1 MSDSTRLAGG
11 LLLLSLVAGTG
22 TAFAQKPQN
31 PPKSPKPRTPPTQAI
46 PATSATG
53 TGIEVVELPSA
64 NSPLVSIQL
73 QFRAGSIAD
82 PAGKEGLAGLT
93 AAMVAEAGTQ
103 KRSYT
108 DLVDALYPMAATIT
122 DSTDREVAL
131 IASEIHRD
139 KLAEFTSLLEEA
151 VLQPG
156 FAQADFDRNKEQFL
170 AALTNSL
177 RSNDEALGL
186 ELIQDEIYQGHP
198 YGHSPVGT
206 VEGLKSITLDDVK
219 SFYKQHYTQ
228 ANLMLGV
235 AGGYPS
241 GFVAKLKQDFGH
253 LPVGVKESKPLPP
266 APSVTGRNFTLVEK
280 QTGSVGIHFG
290 FPLPINR
297 ADADYYP
304 LMVANSFLGE
314 HRTMNGRL
322 MQQLRGKR
330 GLNYGDYA
338 YIEYWANPPFTS
350 NPTPNV
356 PRREQYF
363 SVWIRPVV
371 PTDAQFA
378 LRDALYEVQR
388 LRDQGLTKDEF
399 ELSRDFVVNYSKL
412 WAQSLSR
419 RLGFMMDSRFYG
431 MPYYIDEI
439 DKRLKNLT
447 VEQVNAAIKKYIQ
460 TDNFQAVF
468 VTANAQKLKET
479 LEKDEPSPKTYN
491 AKPEADVAEAD
502 KTIEALKV
510 KPTSIRILP
519 VDQVFQK

>member
-1 MSDSTRLAGG
+1 
-11 LLLLSLVAGTG
+11 
-22 TAFAQKPQN
+22 
-31 PPKSPKPRTPPTQAI
+31 
-46 PATSATG
+46 
-53 TGIEVVELPSA
+53 
-64 NSPLVSIQL
+64 
-73 QFRAGSIAD
+73 
-82 PAGKEGLAGLT
+82 
-93 AAMVAEAGTQ
+93 MVAQAGTQ

-108 DLVDALYPMAATIT
+108 DLVEALYPMAAAINGN
-122 DSTDREVAL
+122 TDREVTL
-131 IASEIHRD
+131 IAGEIHRD
-139 KLAEFTSLLEEA
+139 KLADFTSLLEEA

-156 FAQADFDRNKEQFL
+156 FAQADFDRNREQLL
-170 AALTNSL
+170 AALTNGL

-186 ELIQDEIYQGHP
+186 ELIQDEIYRGHP
-198 YGHSPVGT
+198 YGHSPWAP
-206 VEGLKSITLDDVK
+206 VEGIKSITLDDVK
-219 SFYKQHYTQ
+219 AFYKQHYTQ
-228 ANLMLGV
+228 ANLLLGI
-235 AGGYPS
+235 AGGYPL
-241 GFVAKLKQDFGH
+241 GYVARLKQDLEH
-253 LPVGVKESKPLPP
+253 LPAGVKESKPLPP
-266 APSVTGRNFTLVEK
+266 APAVTGRNFTVVEK

-304 LMVANSFLGE
+304 LMVAGSFLGE

-322 MQQLRGKR
+322 MQQLREKR

-338 YIEYWANPPFTS
+338 YIEYWANPPFTN

-371 PTDAQFA
+371 PVDAQFA

-388 LRDQGLTKDEF
+388 LRDQGMTKEEF

-460 TDNFQAVF
+460 TDNYQAVF
-468 VTANAQKLKET
+468 VTANAEKLKET

-491 AKPEADVAEAD
+491 ATPAAAVAQAAQTIQALQAKP
-502 KTIEALKV
+502 
-510 KPTSIRILP
+510 
-519 VDQVFQK
+519 

>member
-1 MSDSTRLAGG
+1 MSDSRRRFAGG
-11 LLLLSLVAGTG
+11 LLLLAVSAGAATG
-22 TAFAQKPQN
+22 TAIAQKPQ
-31 PPKSPKPRTPPTQAI
+31 
-46 PATSATG
+46 PASTVGGGSV
-53 TGIEVVELPSA
+53 EVVELPSA
-64 NSPLVSIQL
+64 NSPLVAIRL

-82 PAGKEGLAGLT
+82 PVGKEGLAALT
-93 AAMVAEAGTQ
+93 AAMIADAGTQ

-108 DLVDALYPMAATIT
+108 DLVEALYPMAASI
-122 DSTDREVAL
+122 DGNTDREVTL
-131 IASEIHRD
+131 IAGTVHRD
-139 KLAEFTSLLEEA
+139 KLADFTSLLEEA

-156 FAQADFDRNKEQFL
+156 FAQADFDRNKEQL
-170 AALTNSL
+170 SAALTNGL

-186 ELIQDEIYQGHP
+186 ELLQDEIFQGHP
-198 YGHSPVGT
+198 YGHSPAGT
-206 VEGLKSITLDDVK
+206 VDGLKSITLDDVK
-219 SFYKQHYTQ
+219 AFYRQHYTQ

-235 AGGYPS
+235 AGGYPQ
-241 GFVAKLKQDFGH
+241 GYVAKLQQDLGRLPPGTKQAA
-253 LPVGVKESKPLPP
+253 SLPP
-266 APSVTGRNFTLVEK
+266 APAVTGHNFTLVEK

-297 ADADYYP
+297 ADTDYYP
-304 LMVANSFLGE
+304 LMVADSFLGE

-322 MQQLRGKR
+322 MQQLREKR

-371 PTDAQFA
+371 PVDAQFA

-388 LRDQGLTKDEF
+388 LRDQGMTKAEF

-419 RLGFMMDSRFYG
+419 RLGFMMDSRYYG

-439 DKRLKNLT
+439 DKRLKTMT
-447 VEQVNAAIKKYIQ
+447 VDEVNAAIRKYFQ
-460 TDNFQAVF
+460 TDNYQAVF

-479 LEKDEPSPKTYN
+479 LEKDDPSLKTYN
-491 AKPEADVAEAD
+491 ATPGADVIEAD
-502 KTIEALKV
+502 KTIQALKV
-510 KPTSIRILP
+510 KPRSIRIVP
-519 VDQVFQK
+519 VEQVFQK

>member
-1 MSDSTRLAGG
+1 MSDSRLLASG
-11 LLLLSLVAGTG
+11 LLLLALVAGSG
-22 TAFAQKPQN
+22 TAIAQKPQ
-31 PPKSPKPRTPPTQAI
+31 
-46 PATSATG
+46 PASTVGGGSV
-53 TGIEVVELPSA
+53 EVVELPSA
-64 NSPLVSIQL
+64 SSPLVAIRL
-73 QFRAGSIAD
+73 QFRAGSIDD
-82 PAGKEGLAGLT
+82 PAGKEGLASLT
-93 AAMVAEAGTQ
+93 AAMVADAGTQ

-108 DLVDALYPMAATIT
+108 DLIEALYPMAAAINGNAE
-122 DSTDREVAL
+122 REVTLVAG
-131 IASEIHRD
+131 IIHRD
-139 KLAEFTSLLEEA
+139 KLAEFTALLEEA

-156 FAQADFDRNKEQFL
+156 FAQADFDRNKEQHL

-219 SFYKQHYTQ
+219 AFYKQHFTQ

-235 AGGYPS
+235 AGGYPHDY
-241 GFVAKLKQDFGH
+241 VAKLEQDLGR
-253 LPVGVKESKPLPP
+253 LPKGERDSKSLPP
-266 APSVTGRNFTLVEK
+266 APAVSGRNFTLVEK

-304 LMVANSFLGE
+304 LMVAGSFLGE

-322 MQQLRGKR
+322 MQQLREKR

-371 PTDAQFA
+371 PVDAQFA

-388 LRDQGLTKDEF
+388 LRDQGMTKAEF

-412 WAQSLSR
+412 WAQSVSR

-460 TDNFQAVF
+460 PDNYQAVF

-491 AKPEADVAEAD
+491 ATPGAEVIEAD
-502 KTIEALKV
+502 KTIQALQV

-519 VDQVFQK
+519 VEQVFQK